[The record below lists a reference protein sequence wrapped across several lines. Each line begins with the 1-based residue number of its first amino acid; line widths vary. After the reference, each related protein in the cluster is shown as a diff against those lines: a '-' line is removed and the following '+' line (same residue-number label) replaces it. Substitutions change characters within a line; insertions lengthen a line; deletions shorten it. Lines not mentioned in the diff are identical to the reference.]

1 MTLNHIYRSILF
13 TLWEFDVL
21 RIFGL
26 LFFLTLLPS
35 LSSANDSLPSSLYN
49 AGISRLSVADV
60 EGNFDT
66 MIWYPIADAEK
77 AWQAGPF
84 TVAAT
89 LGAPIV
95 SGKTFPIVL
104 LSHGSGG
111 TPMAHRELAASLARS
126 GLVVVAPIHVGDA
139 AGHPRLK
146 PQAKVLIT
154 RPRQAK
160 EAIAAVIA
168 DRRFSGSIDANR
180 MGMIGYSAGG
190 YTGLILAGAKAD
202 FQLASDYCA
211 ADGRKDIGSCGPSD
225 RPAPEAREL
234 VAGWQA
240 PAEPRIKALVLMDPL
255 AIMFDEKGLTGV
267 GLPTQ
272 LFQPN
277 DDAYL
282 NASHNALALSRDLP
296 SHPVPI
302 VVPGQ
307 HFIFIDPCPDLL
319 MKEVPQICRDGAE
332 IDRPSIH
339 RKLQV
344 DVANFLHKHL

>member
-1 MTLNHIYRSILF
+1 M
-13 TLWEFDVL
+13 L
-21 RIFGL
+21 RIFGFL
-26 LFFLTLLPS
+26 LFLT
-35 LSSANDSLPSSLYN
+35 SLPSWSSASDSSPSPPYH
-49 AGISRLSVADV
+49 AGISRLSVADT

-66 MIWYPIADAEK
+66 MIWYPIAGAEK

-89 LGAPIV
+89 LNAPIAG
-95 SGKTFPIVL
+95 GKTFPIVL

-126 GLVVVAPIHVGDA
+126 GLVVVAPLHLGDA
-139 AGHPRLK
+139 AGHPRMK

-160 EAIAAVIA
+160 EAIATVLA
-168 DRRFSGSIDANR
+168 DQRFSSAINPNR

-202 FQLASDYCA
+202 FQLASAYCA
-211 ADGRKDIGSCGPSD
+211 GEGRKDVGSCGPSD
-225 RPAPEAREL
+225 RQTSEAREL
-234 VAGWQA
+234 IADWQ
-240 PAEPRIKALVLMDPL
+240 PPTEPRLKALVLMDPL
-255 AIMFDEKGLTGV
+255 AILFDEKGLNAV
-267 GLPTQ
+267 RVPT
-272 LFQPN
+272 LLLRPE
-277 DDAYL
+277 DDTYL

-296 SHPVPI
+296 SHPTPI

-319 MKEVPQICRDGAE
+319 LKEVPQICRDGAG
-332 IDRPSIH
+332 INRQSIH
-339 RKLQV
+339 RKLRI
-344 DVANFLHKHL
+344 DVANFLHEHL

>member
-1 MTLNHIYRSILF
+1 M
-13 TLWEFDVL
+13 L
-21 RIFGL
+21 RIFSF
-26 LFFLTLLPS
+26 LFFVTLLPS
-35 LSSANDSLPSSLYN
+35 WSSASDSSFSPPYN
-49 AGISRLSVADV
+49 AGIARLSVADAD
-60 EGNFDT
+60 GSFDT
-66 MIWYPIADAEK
+66 MIWYPIAGAEK

-89 LGAPIV
+89 LNAPIA

-126 GLVVVAPIHVGDA
+126 GLVVVAPLHLGDA
-139 AGHPRLK
+139 AGHPRMK

-154 RPRQAK
+154 RPQQAK
-160 EAIAAVIA
+160 EAMAAALA
-168 DRRFSGSIDANR
+168 DQRFSGSVDANR

-211 ADGRKDIGSCGPSD
+211 GEGRKDAGSCGPSD
-225 RPAPEAREL
+225 RPPTPEARDL
-234 VAGWQA
+234 IADWQS
-240 PAEPRIKALVLMDPL
+240 PTEPRLKALILMDPL
-255 AIMFDEKGLTGV
+255 AILFDEKGLTEV
-267 GLPTQ
+267 GIPTQ
-272 LFQPN
+272 LFRPK

-296 SHPVPI
+296 SRPIPI
-302 VVPGQ
+302 VIPGQ

-319 MKEVPQICRDGAE
+319 MKEAPQICRDDVGV
-332 IDRPSIH
+332 DRPSVH
-339 RKLQV
+339 LQLQA
-344 DVANFLHKHL
+344 DVAKFLHEHL